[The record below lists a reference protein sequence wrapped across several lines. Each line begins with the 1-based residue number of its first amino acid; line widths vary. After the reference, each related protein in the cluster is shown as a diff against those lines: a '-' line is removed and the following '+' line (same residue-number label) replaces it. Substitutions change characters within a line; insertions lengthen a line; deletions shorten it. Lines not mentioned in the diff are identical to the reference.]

1 MVFVIAPQLRRGG
14 LCGGQNQMC
23 HLQTGLLLFFGVREL
38 CLCGWLKI
46 TRLFN
51 LSFSGARE
59 SLRLFELKKSAV
71 EKIKNTEGS
80 AMSVG
85 SVAVQLKYVLYV
97 GHLSKLAFHLMFK
110 VVRLVVVGSS
120 VRLACNVLQLQEV
133 GDFGDENCLPPLN
146 LIRSTK
152 LHLTTEPPISCRC
165 CYAQFFFSRQ
175 VIYVVLEHKISMIF
189 QILLSVLRINS

>member
-120 VRLACNVLQLQEV
+120 VRLACNV
-133 GDFGDENCLPPLN
+133 FGLCVRAGFGAQNCQPALN
-146 LIRSTK
+146 LNRSTK
-152 LHLTTEPPISCRC
+152 FQVCSSPRLTQNPC
-165 CYAQFFFSRQ
+165 
-175 VIYVVLEHKISMIF
+175 
-189 QILLSVLRINS
+189 